1 MENEIT
7 KAPYDWEAGNTNQGD
22 EPQLPV
28 EPINGGIRD
37 ERFEPTVFD
46 EIVLKVEAAKA
57 IAKATPQLVSLV
69 YGYLT
74 MNWKIIIGS
83 LTSLIVAFL
92 VSKWPALQSFAI
104 GDWTLAQIVSYALV
118 GLATLILPAP
128 IAKWKKEHPNEDLGA
143 K

>member
-7 KAPYDWEAGNTNQGD
+7 KSPFTWDDENKIQRVERSASVAPLE
-22 EPQLPV
+22 
-28 EPINGGIRD
+28 GGLSD
-37 ERFEPTVFD
+37 ERFEPTVVD

-57 IAKATPQLVSLV
+57 IAKATPQLVSLA

-92 VSKWPALQSFAI
+92 VSKWPALQTFAI

>member
-46 EIVLKVEAAKA
+46 EIVLKVGAAKA

-74 MNWKIIIGS
+74 MNWKLVIGS

-92 VSKWPALQSFAI
+92 VSKWPALQGVVI
-104 GDWTLAQIVSYALV
+104 GDYTLSQIVSTALAM
-118 GLATLILPAP
+118 LATLIIPNQ
-128 IAKWKKEHPNEDLGA
+128 ISQWKKEHPNEDLGV

>member
-7 KAPYDWEAGNTNQGD
+7 KAPFDWETGNTKQGD
-22 EPQLPV
+22 KPPQPV
-28 EPINGGIRD
+28 EPIEGGLSD
-37 ERFEPTVFD
+37 DRFGPTTMDSVRQKID
-46 EIVLKVEAAKA
+46 AALMV
-57 IAKATPQLVSLV
+57 AKATPSIVSLV

-92 VSKWPALQSFAI
+92 VSKWPALQTVTI
-104 GDWTLAQIVSYALV
+104 GDYTLSQIVSTGLV
-118 GLATLILPAP
+118 MLATLILPAP
-128 IAKWKKEHPNEDLGA
+128 IAKWKKENPNEDLGV